1 LFYVPNSGANETGRN
16 LMESNQTE
24 IPADDDIT
32 IDGAV
37 LKAIRQIEDA
47 TQTLLLEFEDEQL
60 SPEVKIATCHSLT
73 NSMKNLRYINGAI
86 QKAVGKKMKSD
97 GNKMAV
103 VALPTGV
110 QVSVEQVNKSTRK
123 DVDREALLMAVNK
136 IAGENKHRVN
146 TVTGELCDIHESRN
160 RLYNKCFRME
170 PRWTELKAIGIDDD
184 EFCIKS
190 WDTSVKVTQ
199 GGSL

>member
-1 LFYVPNSGANETGRN
+1 MRNETGRN
-16 LMESNQTE
+16 LMESETKE
-24 IPADDDIT
+24 IQQDDIT

-37 LKAIRQIEDA
+37 LKAIQQIEDA
-47 TQTLLLEFEDEQL
+47 TRTLELEFQREQL
-60 SPEVKIATCHSLT
+60 SPEVKIAMSHSLT
-73 NSMKNLRYINGAI
+73 NSMKHLRYMNGVI
-86 QKAVGKKMKSD
+86 QKSVGEKMKSD

-123 DVDREALLMAVNK
+123 DVDREALVMAVNK
-136 IAGENKHRVN
+136 IANENKHRVN
-146 TVTGELCDIHESRN
+146 TDTGELVDIHESRN

-184 EFCIKS
+184 EFCVKS
-190 WDTSVKVTQ
+190 WDTTVKITE